1 MAKFADIG
9 LPPEA
14 LPMVLEVLHNDVE
27 PRAIA
32 AASRGTAAPNAQIM
46 AALITA
52 LRNLRGR
59 DESVELATREITTRA
74 RGTTTATLEILAA
87 LRWQPAADG
96 RTADALTRSSPG
108 LLTGWC
114 VDLGFRDPAGLGY

>member
-32 AASRGTAAPNAQIM
+32 AAAASRGTAAPNAQIV

-96 RTADALTRSSPG
+96 RTADALTRSSPWFVDG
-108 LLTGWC
+108 LVC
-114 VDLGFRDPAGLGY
+114 